1 MVMELCECDLD
12 HLLKVRPFHDKDIII
27 LLHQL
32 GEGGREKGGKGR
44 DDEGKETEGGRKRG
58 W

>member
-32 GEGGREKGGKGR
+32 GEGGREKGGKGNY
-44 DDEGKETEGGRKRG
+44 DEGKETEGGRKRG